1 MEAASAAGHAIPG
14 SIDAIP
20 VRRALGQVEVI
31 AEDDIESFARRQALE
46 EWRRLADVVIWI
58 PDANS
63 VSTTPP
69 GMIEVSDVKGLEY
82 EKVLIV
88 ADPNCRADDPV
99 VLRNLY
105 VALTRGA
112 SMVTLIATSAIASR
126 LASDIA

>member
-1 MEAASAAGHAIPG
+1 M
-14 SIDAIP
+14 
-20 VRRALGQVEVI
+20 
-31 AEDDIESFARRQALE
+31 
-46 EWRRLADVVIWI
+46 
-58 PDANS
+58 
-63 VSTTPP
+63 
-69 GMIEVSDVKGLEY
+69 
-82 EKVLIV
+82 LIV